1 MAVCVVLLAIG
12 AGTGSCFAGSLSV
25 KLVDATGA
33 SIPGMFVFLQSE
45 SDASRRS
52 RGWTDN
58 DGAYKFLDLP
68 AGNFRLEVI
77 STTFSNKS
85 IRVVELPAEEDRVLS
100 SIELQVG
107 LFSGCDSQMLHL
119 QDGSILAS
127 TADTGD
133 LAGTFVNKKDKP
145 IANVVV
151 ELSCGDDQI
160 CGQARTNS
168 KGEFLFRGLKPG
180 YYSVIAKGARH
191 YPLTKA
197 GFVVRAGLRLTY
209 GSIEL
214 ESCVRGDCDPAHKP
228 KDLKFLGPI
237 CED

>member
-1 MAVCVVLLAIG
+1 MTICVVLLAIG
-12 AGTGSCFAGSLSV
+12 AGTGSCFAGSLTI

-33 SIPGMFVFLQSE
+33 PIPGMLVFLQSE

-52 RGWTDN
+52 PGWTDD

-85 IRVVELPAEEDRVLS
+85 IRVVELPAGEDIVPS
-100 SIELQVG
+100 PIELQVG
-107 LFSGCDSQMLHL
+107 LFSGCGSQMLHL
-119 QDGSILAS
+119 QDGSLLAS

-133 LAGTFVNKKDKP
+133 LAGAFVNIKDKP

-151 ELSCGDDQI
+151 ALSCGHEQI

-180 YYSVIAKGARH
+180 YYSVTVKAARH
-191 YPLTKA
+191 YPLTRE
-197 GFVVRAGLRLTY
+197 GFIVRAGLQLTY
-209 GSIEL
+209 GPVQL
-214 ESCVRGDCDPAHKP
+214 ESCLRGDCDPAHKP